1 MMLWL
6 CSSAQVPAAAPA
18 AKVVT
23 VPAAAPAPVPA
34 AAPVPVDLQCK
45 AVRGLY
51 AAVGTVDTRVSNM
64 LSVHCCDLSDVRCN
78 NVREPAAH
86 GPTHSTHTALLTRA
100 CPTTQLADMTHT
112 APAGG
117 WGAPGT
123 FDVERVKLRGGASKP
138 SGTLPSAASIW
149 DGLKSLSELD
159 LGKDSKSDLSG
170 TIPPAIAALTLLGG
184 ALCFFF
190 LRRRRRRDLGAAVE
204 SGSQL
209 EMASIFKRFAS
220 DLARDAQRQMDY
232 EKMNIAMQEFRVA
245 LHT

>member
-1 MMLWL
+1 MMHLFL
-6 CSSAQVPAAAPA
+6 LVGSSAQVPAAPPA

-23 VPAAAPAPVPA
+23 VPAAAPAPV
-34 AAPVPVDLQCK
+34 AAPQVVDLQCK
-45 AVRGLY
+45 AVRNLY
-51 AAVGTVDTRVSNM
+51 AAVGTVDTRVSDM

-100 CPTTQLADMTHT
+100 CPTTQLADMTHN

-123 FDVERVKLRGGASKP
+123 FEVERVKLRGGASKP

-170 TIPPAIAALTLLGG
+170 TIPPAIAALAKLEEL
-184 ALCFFF
+184 
-190 LRRRRRRDLGAAVE
+190 
-204 SGSQL
+204 QL
-209 EMASIFKRFAS
+209 ESETLSGTVRAGATPGERSNTSTPHTRS
-220 DLARDAQRQMDY
+220 RTHLLLPHLSPLAHPRPDPAHLRQ
-232 EKMNIAMQEFRVA
+232 VS
-245 LHT
+245 LP